1 MNLVDVSGKEIS
13 ILVDTMDVIDQVVV
27 DSMVL
32 GSRDRPNMILSGEYV
47 RHINEI
53 LLIG

>member
-1 MNLVDVSGKEIS
+1 MNLVDMSGKEIS

-32 GSRDRPNMILSGEYV
+32 GSRDRPDMILSGEYV
-47 RHINEI
+47 GHINEI
-53 LLIG
+53 LLTG